1 MGARVLRIYLKPI
14 IWTQSFIDSV
24 HGDAPFRGRPLIDGI
39 SNQSFKNWNQ
49 AGRAITYR
57 RAEYPFVNFFVAN
70 NPFSDNVAG
79 KGVPAMPPFSA
90 WKAAIADLIGAI
102 FFVAVLPAVLWAAAN
117 YETTLIVS
125 MGRVQ

>member
-1 MGARVLRIYLKPI
+1 
-14 IWTQSFIDSV
+14 
-24 HGDAPFRGRPLIDGI
+24 
-39 SNQSFKNWNQ
+39 
-49 AGRAITYR
+49 
-57 RAEYPFVNFFVAN
+57 
-70 NPFSDNVAG
+70 
-79 KGVPAMPPFSA
+79 MPPFSA